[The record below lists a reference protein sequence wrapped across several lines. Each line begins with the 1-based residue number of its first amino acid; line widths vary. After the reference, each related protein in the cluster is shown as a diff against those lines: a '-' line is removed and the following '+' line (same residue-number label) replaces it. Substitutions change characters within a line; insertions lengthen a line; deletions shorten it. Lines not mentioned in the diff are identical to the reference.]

1 MHKLAKKLD
10 QISGWYLN
18 EQLDFD
24 KRLLRFRYE
33 SLKPYLKG
41 SDGLELGPAE
51 GHMTQWLVN
60 DFQNLTLVEGSL
72 ELLSRIPDHPKLT
85 KIHSLFEDFEPSRQ
99 FHSIILDHVLEHV
112 DQPVHL
118 LRRVKKWLVPRGRLL
133 IGVPNGHS
141 IHRLV
146 AVKMGL
152 LHDPCQLNQRD
163 HDLGHHR
170 VYNPKTFRDDL
181 EKSSLLVKYLGG
193 SFFKPLS
200 NQQIQ
205 DHWSEEMTK
214 GFYEL
219 GKDFPEYAAD
229 LFAVCELE

>member
-1 MHKLAKKLD
+1 MHELEKKLD
-10 QISGWYLN
+10 QMSGWYLN
-18 EQLDFD
+18 KQLDFD
-24 KRLLRFRYE
+24 KCLLRFRYQ
-33 SLKPYLKG
+33 SLKPYLTG
-41 SDGLELGPAE
+41 PEGLELGPAE
-51 GHMTQWLVN
+51 GYMTQWLVN

-72 ELLSRIPDHPKLT
+72 ELLNRIPNHPKLT

-118 LRRVKKWLVPRGRLL
+118 LERLKKWLAPHGRILV
-133 IGVPNGHS
+133 GVPNGHS
-141 IHRLV
+141 IHRLA

-152 LHDPCQLNQRD
+152 LSDPCELNQRD
-163 HDLGHHR
+163 HDLGHYR
-170 VYNPKTFRDDL
+170 VYNPETFRKDL
-181 EKSSLLVKYLGG
+181 EKSDLLIKHLGG
-193 SFFKPLS
+193 SFLKPLS

-205 DHWSEEMTK
+205 DHWSEEMIQ

-229 LFAVCELE
+229 LFAVCEVE